1 MTELTKEKA
10 REAVSDLECLAD
22 EAGSIREVLTALSF
36 KEFAI
41 EKALMEFREKF
52 PEISGDLLASFDFTN
67 DFDISEAEDCFMD
80 LQNELEEK
88 YLSEYDDD

>member
-22 EAGSIREVLTALSF
+22 EARSIREVFTALHL
-36 KEFAI
+36 KRYAI
-41 EKALMEFREKF
+41 EKAIDNFQNNF
-52 PEISGDLLASFDFTN
+52 PEISGQLLKTFDLSGDLGAS
-67 DFDISEAEDCFMD
+67 IAEDCFMD

-88 YLSEYDDD
+88 YLAEYDDD